1 MAYVLLELPVPRC
14 LGRDQRQ
21 RGHQEVDF
29 AEASS
34 SHALKGLVGGRM
46 RSEPMASKTGCAL
59 HAS

>member
-34 SHALKGLVGGRM
+34 SHALIGLVAVAG
-46 RSEPMASKTGCAL
+46 
-59 HAS
+59 